1 MHVHTFKDKA
11 KRRAGLIALLIRLK
25 VRFKVN
31 ENLYHGLS
39 VQAESVPSQT
49 TGYDTARAS
58 VHSTRSPTLGSTART

>member
-1 MHVHTFKDKA
+1 MHVHTFKDKV
-11 KRRAGLIALLIRLK
+11 KRTAGLIALLIRLR

-31 ENLYHGLS
+31 KNLYHGPS

-49 TGYDTARAS
+49 TGHDTVRAS